1 MRSALT
7 ERCAMSVRREKRRN
21 PKTGEV
27 WEKYRVDV
35 TVTMPDGSTKRVAKD
50 APVQTKRDAEK
61 YEQELKRSILDGTFG
76 RKEEKPVPTLA
87 EFEKEFIS
95 NYAEANNKLSE
106 VQTKKSA
113 IKNHLVPAFGK
124 LKLDQIGSREIEA
137 FKSAKIR
144 EKKSA
149 KSVNNY
155 LTVLRKMLCV
165 AQEWGLIPFVPK
177 VKWLRLPPNKF
188 DFLTFEE
195 ADRLVAGADPEWRA
209 MIMVALKTG
218 LRQGELLALTWDD
231 IDLVAGR
238 LVVSRNLSRGEITTP
253 KNGKTREVPLGD
265 DVLAALKRH
274 RHLRGDVVFCTSA
287 GAMFTKG
294 ESKHPLWRACKRAGL
309 RRIGWHVLRHTFASH
324 LVMRKAPLKAVQE
337 LLGHST
343 IKMTER
349 YAHLSPDVRKD
360 AVRLLDRSVPQS
372 HAHMAHTSGGAE
384 TKTA

>member
-7 ERCAMSVRREKRRN
+7 ERCAMSVRKEKRRN
-21 PKTGEV
+21 PKTGAV

-35 TVTMPDGSTKRVAKD
+35 AVAMPDGSTKRVSRD

-61 YEQELKRSILDGTFG
+61 FELELRRSILDGTFG

-137 FKSAKIR
+137 FKSAKIK
-144 EKKSA
+144 EKKAA

-155 LTVLRKMLCV
+155 LTVLRKMLSV

-177 VKWLRLPPNKF
+177 VKWLRVPPNKF

-195 ADRLVAGADPEWRA
+195 ADRLMAAADGEWRP
-209 MIMVALKTG
+209 MITVALKTG
-218 LRQGELLALTWDD
+218 LRQGELLALAWDD

-253 KNGKTREVPLGD
+253 KNGKTREIPLGD

-287 GAMFTKG
+287 GSMFTKG

-324 LVMRKAPLKAVQE
+324 LVMRGAVLKSVQE
-337 LLGHST
+337 LLGHGT

-360 AVRLLDRSVPQS
+360 AVRLLDRPGAQV
-372 HAHMAHTSGGAE
+372 HAHAALMSGEAE
-384 TKTA
+384 PKSA